1 MVSDGDRVVSMSS
14 EEVIGLRRDL
24 VNLQDRV
31 RAIDGKLD
39 TIHQAVLSLSQRVYV
54 PGPSI
59 WKRLGCFLGLI
70 RL

>member
-1 MVSDGDRVVSMSS
+1 MSS
-14 EEVIGLRRDL
+14 EDVIGLRREL

-31 RAIDGKLD
+31 QDMDKKLD
-39 TIHQAVLSLSQRVYV
+39 VIHKAVVSFAQHTYV

-59 WKRLGCFLGLI
+59 WKRLWCFLGLI